1 MERLEDLECNG
12 LKIIQD
18 TSLYT
23 FTSDAVILAN
33 FVKLKAKEEAVEI
46 GGGSGVISILLTA
59 KNSFK
64 KIKIFEIQEKMQ
76 NLCKKNI
83 KLNNLDEK
91 LELICDDV
99 KNYRKYLDM
108 GSIDVVFS
116 NPPYF
121 LESNFQMNEAKRI
134 SKEEKCLKLN
144 ELIDCASGMLKF
156 GGRFYIVYKAERL
169 AELIIACERKN
180 LTLKKMFFTENGKG
194 AVNLVVAEFHKG
206 GKSGVK
212 VLPNLITNKSDG
224 EFLEDLKTR
233 KFLG

>member
-1 MERLEDLECNG
+1 MQQESYE
-12 LKIIQD
+12 
-18 TSLYT
+18 
-23 FTSDAVILAN
+23 LA
-33 FVKLKAKEEAVEI
+33 
-46 GGGSGVISILLTA
+46 
-59 KNSFK
+59 
-64 KIKIFEIQEKMQ
+64 
-76 NLCKKNI
+76 KKNI
-83 KLNNLDEK
+83 QYNK
-91 LELICDDV
+91 LEERFQVIQGNIKEIKQLLP
-99 KNYRKYLDM
+99 RESM
-108 GSIDVVFS
+108 DVVVS

-121 LESNFQMNEAKRI
+121 LTSNFQMNEVKRI
-134 SKEEKCLKLN
+134 AKEEKCLKLN

-169 AELIIACERKN
+169 AELIIACERKS

-224 EFLEDLKTR
+224 EFLEELKTR